1 MPLSRLRHALL
12 LLLPLLAV
20 GAVLDLWTALPTAP
34 RAQELAP
41 PILAVVDVQK
51 VRRDS
56 TAVKALSKRIAEQKA
71 QHQDALRV
79 QEQALR
85 EADRELARQRT
96 ILSPE
101 AYAKKRG
108 ELEQRVGSLRREAR
122 NRKRGLDKIF
132 AQGMARV
139 QAELTKVATEI
150 AEERGLDLILSKASV
165 VLVRHTFELTEEVV
179 RRLNARL
186 PDLPAAQPE
195 N

>member
-1 MPLSRLRHALL
+1 MPALWLRHALL
-12 LLLPLLAV
+12 PMLAV
-20 GAVLDLWTALPTAP
+20 GSVLLLWTAVQTAS

-41 PILAVVDVQK
+41 PVLAIIDVQK
-51 VRRDS
+51 VRSES
-56 TAVKALSKRIAEQKA
+56 TAVKALSRRIAEQKA
-71 QHQDALRV
+71 QHQDELRE
-79 QEQALR
+79 QERALR
-85 EADRELARQRT
+85 EADQELARQRS

-122 NRKRGLDKIF
+122 NRKRALDKIF
-132 AQGMARV
+132 TQGMAKV
-139 QAELTKVATEI
+139 QAELAKVAKEI
-150 AEERGLDLILSKASV
+150 AEERGLDLILSKATV
-165 VLVRHTFELTEEVV
+165 VLVKPKFELTEEAV